1 MLKYNLFFQINFN
14 NEQTITNFKIQRM
27 KKIDVNILLF
37 GITKDLVGKQKLQLQ
52 IPEDTTIADFKK
64 LLKEKYPELVELDS
78 LAIAL
83 NSEYATDEI
92 VCQQNDEIA
101 LIPPV
106 SGG

>member
-1 MLKYNLFFQINFN
+1 
-14 NEQTITNFKIQRM
+14 M

-37 GITKDLVGKQKLQLQ
+37 GITKDLVGKQKFHLQL
-52 IPEDTTIADFKK
+52 PEAITIADFKK
-64 LLKEKYPELVELDS
+64 LLNKKYPELVELDS
-78 LAIAL
+78 LAIAV

-92 VCQQNDEIA
+92 VLKPNDEIA